1 MIYPLFRYP
10 ENTGQ
15 KQLYNLKKRDG
26 KPLCLI
32 LKLTLILVF
41 NAFIVS
47 L

>member
-10 ENTGQ
+10 ENSGQ
-15 KQLYNLKKRDG
+15 TQLYNAFMFDFKID
-26 KPLCLI
+26 
-32 LKLTLILVF
+32 F